1 MIRVL
6 LIKLAALGDAVMAST
21 VVAAAQDEWPGA
33 ELTWVAGAPVAEMVR
48 TLRGIQRVVQVDD
61 RALLRGSWWA
71 RARALIAA
79 WWRIGR
85 GYDVALVA
93 HTDKRYAVLAVL
105 SGAREVRRH
114 ATSDGET
121 IVGRWHGASYAEL
134 VSKAQGARARFA
146 ELDVSRFPALTR
158 IGDGRPVV
166 VVAPGGARNA
176 LRDDPLRRWPI
187 ESWSALTTGL
197 QTAGVHV
204 VIVGGRGD
212 EAEAAACESAGG
224 ENRCGQTSVGE
235 LLALIKQAD
244 CVVSHD
250 SSVLHL
256 AMLTGTHCVALFGPT
271 RPADRVPIGAAV
283 TVLSAAEGL
292 ACAPCYDG
300 KSYAPCLLNRCLRD
314 VDVKCVMEAVLK
326 ATAQTGAAT

>member
-21 VVAAAQDEWPGA
+21 IVAAAQDEWPGA
-33 ELTWVAGAPVAEMVR
+33 ELTWVAGAPVAELARALHGV
-48 TLRGIQRVVQVDD
+48 QRVVQVDEQ
-61 RALLRGSWWA
+61 ALLRGSWWV

-79 WWRIGR
+79 WWRIGH

-93 HTDKRYAVLAVL
+93 HTDKRYAVLAAL

-114 ATSDGET
+114 ATSEGGA

-134 VSKAQGARARFA
+134 VSTPSGARARFA
-146 ELDVSRFPALTR
+146 ELDVSRLPSIAR
-158 IGDGRPVV
+158 AGDGRPVA

-187 ESWSALTTGL
+187 ESWSALTARL
-197 QTAGVHV
+197 EAVGVHV

-212 EAEAAACESAGG
+212 EAEAAACEASGG

-235 LLALIKQAD
+235 LLALIRSAD

-256 AMLTGTHCVALFGPT
+256 AMLTGTRCVALFGPT
-271 RPADRVPIGAAV
+271 RPADRVPAGAAV

-300 KSYAPCLLNRCLRD
+300 RSYAPCALNRCLRD
-314 VDVKCVMEAVLK
+314 VDVQSVIEAVLK
-326 ATAQTGAAT
+326 ATAQTGVVA